1 MLDGLVA
8 VVKEEAVEEEEV
20 DVGMDVVGTKL
31 TIGMAVV
38 EAR

>member
-8 VVKEEAVEEEEV
+8 VVKGEAVEEEV
-20 DVGMDVVGTKL
+20 DVVMDVVGTKL

>member
-8 VVKEEAVEEEEV
+8 VVKGEAVEEEV
-20 DVGMDVVGTKL
+20 DGMDVVGTKL
-31 TIGMAVV
+31 TIGMAVA